1 MALTPSFT
9 SSQTLGAPNLITLT
23 DTSTGTDLSV
33 VSRRVTF
40 TDFQGDNYVEE
51 GTTTSYEVWADFP
64 STTTITLDI
73 LTRDRALRI
82 KVDWVDVNG
91 NVVNTETVLTNC
103 NKYALD
109 FYVNTL
115 IKSQSSRRTLIDH
128 ANFYNNEIRL
138 LCSLREAKDA
148 VELIA
153 DIASAQGALD
163 RAHKIINSPSNFF

>member
-1 MALTPSFT
+1 MALSENFT
-9 SSQTLGAPNLITLT
+9 SSQTLGAPNEITLT
-23 DTSTGTDLSV
+23 DTSTGTDAAV
-33 VSRRVTF
+33 TARRITL
-40 TDFQGDNYVEE
+40 TDFVGDTYVQD
-51 GTTTSYEVWADFP
+51 GTETSYEVWDDFP
-64 STTTITLDI
+64 STTTKTLDV
-73 LTRDRALRI
+73 LTRDRALYI
-82 KVDWVDVNG
+82 KVDWVNSSGTVLY
-91 NVVNTETVLTNC
+91 TKTVLTNC

-163 RAHKIINSPSNFF
+163 RAHKLINSPSNFF